1 MTTEEL
7 ISNFELLS
15 DWEDRFGYLMELGR
29 DLPPLPEGARNDA
42 HKVTGCLSQVWLTG
56 GLEAGRMRFL
66 ADSDAHI
73 VRGLIGVLL
82 VLLDD
87 RAPAE
92 VLACDVE
99 AVFHQIG
106 LDSHLSPNRRNG
118 FAAMLARMR
127 GLAAAAQGAA

>member
-29 DLPPLPEGARNDA
+29 DLPPLPEGARTDA
-42 HKVTGCLSQVWLTG
+42 HKVTGCLCQVWLTG

-73 VRGLIGVLL
+73 VRGLIGILL
-82 VLLDD
+82 ILLDD
-87 RAPAE
+87 RSPAE

-99 AVFHQIG
+99 AVFHRLG

-118 FAAMLARMR
+118 FAAMVARMR
-127 GLAAAAQGAA
+127 ALAAAEGSA